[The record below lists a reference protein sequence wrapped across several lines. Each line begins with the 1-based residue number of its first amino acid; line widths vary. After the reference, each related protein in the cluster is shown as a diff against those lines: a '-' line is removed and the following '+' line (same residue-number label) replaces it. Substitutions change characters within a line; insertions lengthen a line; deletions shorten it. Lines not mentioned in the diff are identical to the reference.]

1 MNDYRLIMT
10 GISVFCGLCAA
21 SSVWPVIDAVMTA
34 GLLALA
40 GLAVAGHLA
49 RAAVRELRFR
59 RYLHDLDAHDAARPT
74 REEIPA

>member
-1 MNDYRLIMT
+1 MNEYRRIMT

-21 SSVWPVIDAVMTA
+21 SSVWPVIDTVMTG
-34 GLLALA
+34 GLFGLA
-40 GLAVAGHLA
+40 GLALAGHLA

-59 RYLHDLDAHDAARPT
+59 RYLRDLDAHDSARPT